1 MSPDDVSGYYV
12 NFLDATYRCVDRIVL
27 NAYCA
32 VCCSPGGFRSWWR
45 HWHGGS
51 DADLDTAHLMRL
63 AGRFGRRVQAYA
75 KAHDIRV
82 RYCAPDERKHQL
94 AADYLQKNPTVKG
107 LFLILVSRAYAPV
120 WKVSRS
126 RRGVIR
132 DLTPK
137 RSFVHHY
144 SFHIMDPEWGH
155 LTIKMASHPPFGAQI
170 MLNGHEYVASHAS
183 ARGIAFTKEGNCF
196 TTIATPT
203 DLAPV
208 AETLS
213 QSETIG
219 RLRQV
224 CERWIYSTC
233 LCFALD
239 LDEQQESGFRYD
251 YSVYQVEASCNLLF
265 HSGRTLEQIFQ
276 GIIDRTR
283 TRLQMPQ
290 LKTIFGFKARPHRD
304 RKGRPPRLE
313 VSVETLTYDLTI
325 FKLHFGKLTLKAY
338 TKGERVLRFEAIVH
352 NTTELRCGRRVE
364 RFPQI
369 VAQLEQI
376 LERFMRHLYCMDA
389 TFISDATLDQLPTPT
404 SIGKTRVGGID
415 LNKPRIRAV
424 LQATLALAGAPNGFT
439 VGQLAEQ
446 VRSMEV
452 IPDLD
457 YDTRRAAYDLKK
469 LRAKALVTLV
479 PHARRY
485 RLPSEAVRTIGA
497 LVILREHVIRPLLA
511 GARTATR
518 RLRPANCAP
527 IDDHYEAIRQETQK
541 LFQDLGIAA

>member
-1 MSPDDVSGYYV
+1 MSTDNVSSYYAD
-12 NFLDATYRCVDRIVL
+12 FLDATYRCVDRIIL
-27 NAYCA
+27 NAYCSL
-32 VCCSPGGFRSWWR
+32 CCSAGGLRSWWR
-45 HWHGGS
+45 YWHGGS
-51 DADLDTAHLMRL
+51 DADLDTTHLMRL
-63 AGRFGRRVQAYA
+63 AGRFGRRVHAYA
-75 KAHDIRV
+75 RAHDIAV
-82 RYCAPDERKHQL
+82 RYCGTDERKHQL
-94 AADYLQKNPTVKG
+94 AANYLQKNPTVKG

-120 WKVSRS
+120 WKVTRS

-132 DLTPK
+132 DLTAK

-155 LTIKMASHPPFGAQI
+155 LTIKMASHPPFGAQV

-183 ARGIAFTKEGNCF
+183 ARRIAFTKEGNCF
-196 TTIATPT
+196 TTIATPA
-203 DLAPV
+203 DLATV

-213 QSETIG
+213 QPETIG
-219 RLRQV
+219 HLRQV

-233 LCFALD
+233 LCFALN
-239 LDEQQESGFRYD
+239 LDEQHQSGFRYE

-265 HSGRTLEQIFQ
+265 RSGRDLEQIFQ

-304 RKGRPPRLE
+304 RKGKPPRLE
-313 VSVETLTYDLTI
+313 VSVETPTYDLTI

-338 TKGERVLRFEAIVH
+338 SKGERVLRFEAIVH

-376 LERFMRHLYCMDA
+376 LDRFMSHLYCVDA
-389 TFISDATLDQLPTPT
+389 TFISDELLDQLPMPAC
-404 SIGKTRVGGID
+404 IGKTRVGGID

-424 LQATLALAGAPNGFT
+424 LQATLAVAGAPNGFT
-439 VGQLAEQ
+439 VGQLTER
-446 VRSMEV
+446 VRSILA
-452 IPDLD
+452 IPDID
-457 YDTRRAAYDLKK
+457 YNTRRAAYDLKK
-469 LRAKALVTLV
+469 LRAKALLIPV

-485 RLPSEAVRTIGA
+485 RVPPQAVRTIGA

-518 RLRPANCAP
+518 GPRPTNCAP
-527 IDDHYEAIRQETQK
+527 FDDHYEAIRQETQR